1 MNRSGKGGGKRGGNF
16 LRFSACGVYTSHLH
30 PSLSVAAVS
39 MTLQGKKVNIVAIN
53 F

>member
-1 MNRSGKGGGKRGGNF
+1 MNRSGKGIGEKEGAISV
-16 LRFSACGVYTSHLH
+16 LVECLSTSHLH

-39 MTLQGKKVNIVAIN
+39 ITLQGKKVNIVAIN